1 MIIVTG
7 CEPLSIEDAVKVC
20 DLLNALEGESDR
32 ARAGAAR
39 VADSVLGLRGGASDT
54 LSRGTVQ
61 RRGVNLTAST
71 YTREISS
78 GADRGF
84 VTTDEKTPKVL
95 LDELARLLNV
105 APSIAVGKARRVR
118 RIAVKRLL
126 KVLRT

>member
-1 MIIVTG
+1 MIVVSG

-20 DLLNALEGESDR
+20 DLLNALERESDR
-32 ARAGAAR
+32 VRARGAS
-39 VADSVLGLRGGASDT
+39 VADSVLGLRAGATDT

-71 YTREISS
+71 YTREISC

-84 VTTDEKTPKVL
+84 VTTDEKTPRVL
-95 LDELARLLNV
+95 QDELARLLNV

-118 RIAVKRLL
+118 KIAIKRLL
-126 KVLRT
+126 KVRRS